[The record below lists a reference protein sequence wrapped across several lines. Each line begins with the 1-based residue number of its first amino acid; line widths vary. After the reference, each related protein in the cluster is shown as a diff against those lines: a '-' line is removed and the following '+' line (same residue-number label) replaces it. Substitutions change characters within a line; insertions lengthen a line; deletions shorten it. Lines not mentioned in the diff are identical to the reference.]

1 MKLKKL
7 NCDETKKLRWWQTQK
22 VTTLKS
28 SNYDKTKKLKLLQ
41 N

>member
-1 MKLKKL
+1 MKLKNL

-22 VTTLKS
+22 VITLKS
-28 SNYDKTKKLKLLQ
+28 SNCDKTKKLKLLQ